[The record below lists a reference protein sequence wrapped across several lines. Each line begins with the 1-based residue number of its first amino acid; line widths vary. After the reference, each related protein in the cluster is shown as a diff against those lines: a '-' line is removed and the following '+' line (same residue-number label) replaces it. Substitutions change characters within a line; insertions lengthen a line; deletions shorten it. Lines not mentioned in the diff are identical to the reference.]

1 MRFFEQ
7 FRVFATRSAVVAGA
21 GLMFVCGPALS
32 AFGQVPQTPPLPS
45 VQTAPPSSPQSAPS
59 PQAPAGT
66 APSRKLP
73 TVVSP
78 VDSGSPLSIE
88 DAVKMALENNLGIKE
103 SRMNPEMAEYALE
116 QVQSSYAPQLISSFN
131 QGTSAAPPTDFL
143 SLGTGVA
150 VVTTGNLSTS
160 GGLFQPVKFGGGQYQ
175 VTWNGSRLTNDAP
188 RAVFNPELGSGVTA
202 IYNQPLL
209 QNFRIDQ
216 TREQLL
222 QAKNNASISDLQ
234 LRQQITQTSYAV
246 RAAYYNLVGAIE
258 NYKVAE
264 ESLEIAQQSLA
275 DDQHRLQVGT
285 IPQMQIVSSTAE
297 VASNE
302 ELVIITREAIDSAED
317 TLRMLVMNQS
327 QAGFWTETFKPTDPE
342 QVTTVA
348 IDVDAAVKNALESRT
363 DLLVFKKQIE
373 NNDVTMRFES
383 NQKLPSAN
391 LRASY
396 GVTGTGGTEYS
407 YDTSGLSPFP
417 TGSTGRSFS
426 DVLTDVLHNSFRT
439 WSVAVNFSYPLGES
453 PAGAAYAQAKILDQQ
468 YKTKLT
474 DMETQVAVQVRE
486 AARQVAMNL
495 KRVEVDTRARDLQQ
509 QKLDGEQRMFDV
521 GLATALE
528 LTQAQRD
535 LDSSLRELVA
545 AQISYSNSLAAFQAI
560 QLAPLS

>member
-32 AFGQVPQTPPLPS
+32 AFGQVPQAPPAAG
-45 VQTAPPSSPQSAPS
+45 VQTASPASTQSAPA
-59 PQAPAGT
+59 PQTPAGT

-78 VDSGSPLSIE
+78 VENGSPLSIE
-88 DAVKMALENNLGIKE
+88 DAVKMALENNLGIQE

-116 QVQSSYAPQLISSFN
+116 QIQTSYAPELLSSFS

-143 SLGTGVA
+143 STGVA
-150 VVTTGNLSTS
+150 VVTTGSLTTTGS
-160 GGLFQPVKFGGGQYQ
+160 LFQQVKFGGGQYE
-175 VTWNGSRLTNDAP
+175 VTWNGSRQTNDAP

-202 IYNQPLL
+202 TYVQPLL

-216 TREQLL
+216 TREQVL
-222 QAKNNASISDLQ
+222 QAKNNATISDLQ

-246 RAAYYNLVGAIE
+246 RAAYYGLVGAIE

-275 DDQHRLQVGT
+275 DDEHRLQVGT

-302 ELVIITREAIDSAED
+302 ELVVINREAIEFAED
-317 TLRMLVMNQS
+317 TLRILVMNKS

-342 QVTTVA
+342 QVTSVA
-348 IDVDAAVKNALESRT
+348 IDVDAAVKNALQSRT

-391 LRASY
+391 LQARY
-396 GVTGTGGTEYS
+396 GVTGTGGTEFS
-407 YDTSGLSPFP
+407 YDPSGLSAIPI
-417 TGSTGRSFS
+417 GSSGRSFS
-426 DVLTDVLHNSFRT
+426 DVLTDVLHNSFKT
-439 WSVAVNFSYPLGES
+439 WSVAVNFSYPLGPS
-453 PAGAAYAQAKILDQQ
+453 PAGAAFAQAKILDQQ

-474 DMETQVAVQVRE
+474 DMETQVTIQVRE

-535 LDSSLRELVA
+535 LDGALRELVA
-545 AQISYSNSLAAFQAI
+545 AQIAYSNSLAAFQAI

>member
-32 AFGQVPQTPPLPS
+32 AFGQVPQAPPAAGVQTTPPAS
-45 VQTAPPSSPQSAPS
+45 TQSAPS
-59 PQAPAGT
+59 PQTPAGT

-78 VDSGSPLSIE
+78 VENGSPLSIE
-88 DAVKMALENNLGIKE
+88 DAVKMALENNLGIQE
-103 SRMNPEMAEYALE
+103 SRMNPEIAEYALE
-116 QVQSSYAPQLISSFN
+116 QVQSSYAPELLSSFS

-143 SLGTGVA
+143 STGVA
-150 VVTTGNLSTS
+150 VVTTGSLTTTGS
-160 GGLFQPVKFGGGQYQ
+160 LFQQVKFGGGQYE
-175 VTWNGSRLTNDAP
+175 VTWNGSRQTNDAP

-202 IYNQPLL
+202 TYVQPLL

-216 TREQLL
+216 TREQVL
-222 QAKNNASISDLQ
+222 QAKNNATISDLQ

-246 RAAYYNLVGAIE
+246 RAAYYGLVGAIE

-275 DDQHRLQVGT
+275 DDEHRLQVGT

-302 ELVIITREAIDSAED
+302 ELVVINREAIEFAED
-317 TLRMLVMNQS
+317 TLRILVMNKS

-342 QVTTVA
+342 QVTSVA
-348 IDVDAAVKNALESRT
+348 IDVDAAVKNALQSRT

-391 LRASY
+391 LQARY
-396 GVTGTGGTEYS
+396 GVTGTGGTEFS
-407 YDTSGLSPFP
+407 YDPSGLSAIPI
-417 TGSTGRSFS
+417 GSSGRSFS
-426 DVLTDVLHNSFRT
+426 DVLTDVLHNSFKT
-439 WSVAVNFSYPLGES
+439 WSVAVNFSYPLGPS
-453 PAGAAYAQAKILDQQ
+453 PAGAAFAQAKILDQQ

-474 DMETQVAVQVRE
+474 DMETQVTIQVRE

-535 LDSSLRELVA
+535 LDGALRELVA
-545 AQISYSNSLAAFQAI
+545 AQIAYSNSLAAFQAI